1 MRRFDRPLWIYALGI
16 GVALAI
22 ALFSMQLIW
31 DLHQDTW
38 VEARQNGDDLAASLT
53 HDLRRNLELYEL
65 SLEAVADNLK
75 QPGLPQ
81 MSPDVRDRFLFD
93 RSMQADYF
101 GPVLVIDRKGGVLI
115 NSQDRT
121 PLETNYA
128 DQEFFKYHQA
138 HPNAGLFISRP
149 FRTDGSDELSIALSR
164 GLASRGQPFSGVV
177 VGTIDLTYF
186 TNLFSSLALGARG
199 GVTLLL
205 SDGTILARFPYN
217 HEDVGKTLGASPVFR
232 KMVQMD
238 SGSFVAVSSLDGVKR
253 LFSFRRVGDFPLI
266 LVVNQSTDTLFAAWK
281 RRAILMSGGTAILL
295 GLCAILGYM
304 LRSELAR
311 RAATEGALLEARND
325 LKGVL
330 DNLPAMVGYWDSNL
344 RNRFSNKPYLESFGK
359 ASDEIK
365 GVHLSRLLGPELYQE
380 HLPQIQEAL
389 DGKVQVFDR
398 ATVADD
404 GKIHYTHTSYVP
416 DIVDG
421 QVRGFFV
428 LVTDITSRH
437 EAEMA
442 LFEEKERARVT
453 LGSIG
458 DSVVTTDVDGAVT
471 YLNPIAEVMTGWDN
485 SLAMGRPID
494 EVTRIV
500 NVADGSPVQNPLM
513 VALSEGRIV
522 GLATDSVLI
531 SRQGVRYHI
540 EDSAAPIRD
549 RAGSII
555 GAVMVFHDVSET
567 RTMALKMAHLAQHDA
582 LTDLPNRVLLHDRVS
597 QAIERAKRTDR
608 RVAVLFID
616 LDNFKVVN
624 DSLGHSVGDKLLV
637 QISDR
642 LQSTVRK
649 SDTVSRPGGDEFI
662 VVLPDIE
669 QAQDAASVAG
679 QILECCGEPCDIDG
693 RMIRT
698 GCSVG
703 ISIFPEDGDT
713 YEELMKNADMA
724 MYRAK
729 HLGRNRY
736 VFFASWKDDRVG

>member
-22 ALFSMQLIW
+22 ALSSVHLIR
-31 DLHQDTW
+31 DLRNDTW
-38 VEARQNGDDLAASLT
+38 TQAEQSGGDLAASLT
-53 HDLRRNLELYEL
+53 HDLRRNLELYDL
-65 SLEAVADNLK
+65 SLQAVGDNL
-75 QPGLPQ
+75 GHAGVAQ
-81 MSPDVRDRFLFD
+81 MSPEIRNRLLFD
-93 RSMQADYF
+93 RSTQADYF
-101 GPVLVIDRKGGVLI
+101 GPVLVLDEQGNVLI
-115 NSQDRT
+115 SSKERAPTQA
-121 PLETNYA
+121 NYA
-128 DQEFFKYHQA
+128 NEEFFKFHRA
-138 HPNAGLFISRP
+138 HPDGGLFIGPP
-149 FRTDGSDELSIALSR
+149 FRASNSDELSIALSR
-164 GLASRGQPFSGVV
+164 RLSDRGKPFAGVV
-177 VGTIDLTYF
+177 VGTIDLAYF
-186 TNLFSSLALGARG
+186 TDLFSSLAVGARG

-205 SDGTILARFPYN
+205 RDGTVLARFPYRGG
-217 HEDVGKTLGASPVFR
+217 DVGKNVGQSSVFQ

-238 SGSFVAVSSLDGVKR
+238 SGSFVATSTLDGVKR
-253 LFSFRRVGDFPLI
+253 LYSFERVGDFPMI
-266 LVVNQSTDTLFAAWK
+266 LAVSQSTQVLFAPWK
-281 RRAILMSGGTAILL
+281 RRAFLMGAGTVLLL
-295 GLCAILGYM
+295 GVCAVLGAM
-304 LRSELAR
+304 LRSELAK
-311 RAATEGALLEARND
+311 RAATEADLLEARND

-359 ASDEIK
+359 KSGDIK
-365 GVHLSRLLGPELYQE
+365 GVHLSRLLEPEIYQQD
-380 HLPQIQEAL
+380 LPQIQEAL
-389 DGKVQVFDR
+389 SGRPQVFDR
-398 ATVADD
+398 ATATAD
-404 GKIHYTHTSYVP
+404 GEIHYTHTTYMP

-421 QVRGFFV
+421 VVRGFFV
-428 LVTDITSRH
+428 LVTDITSRRQ
-437 EAEMA
+437 AEMA
-442 LFEEKERARVT
+442 LFDEKERARVT

-458 DSVVTTDVDGAVT
+458 DSVVTTDVDGNVT

-485 SLAMGRPID
+485 GLALGRPID

-500 NVADGSPVQNPLM
+500 NVSDGTPVQNPLM
-513 VALSEGRIV
+513 TALSEGRIV

-531 SRQGVRYHI
+531 SKQGARYHI

-549 RAGSII
+549 RSGHMI

-597 QAIERAKRTDR
+597 QAVERAKRNGC
-608 RVAVLFID
+608 RVALLFVD

-624 DSLGHSVGDKLLV
+624 DSMGHSNGDKLLV

-669 QAQDAASVAG
+669 QAQDAASVAA
-679 QILECCGEPCDIDG
+679 QILDCCCEPCDIDG

-698 GCSVG
+698 ACSIG
-703 ISIFPEDGDT
+703 ISIFPEDGDS
-713 YEELMKNADMA
+713 YDELMKNADTA

-729 HLGRNRY
+729 HLGRNRFS
-736 VFFASWKDDRVG
+736 FFADGKDDRVG